1 MTVVSRDVA
10 TDDCDVRHHRQ
21 DLDLAQNG
29 DYFAHDLCMG
39 AIDGGVCRIV
49 RDEPHVAVL
58 LAEGFYGGF
67 VIEQRRDYVP
77 VFGVSLLAYHHEIAV
92 ADGCV
97 HHGIPVDF
105 EHEEITRAGEPFRE
119 PHDIFDVLLAVIGVP
134 AAILP
139 TRGTSRDSKMDS

>member
-1 MTVVSRDVA
+1 M
-10 TDDCDVRHHRQ
+10 
-21 DLDLAQNG
+21 
-29 DYFAHDLCMG
+29 
-39 AIDGGVCRIV
+39 
-49 RDEPHVAVL
+49 AVL

-119 PHDIFDVLLAVIGVP
+119 PHDIFDVLLGGNRSACCNP
-134 AAILP
+134 AHKGHVARLKNGFLIV
-139 TRGTSRDSKMDS
+139 RGCCRRGEGKNLRGLLMYGFGRN